1 VLRGSRGRARLVFV
15 AVLAFSVL
23 GAAVFEAQAAA
34 NVVVVSRTSA
44 GVPANGY
51 STTEGNGGMLSGDGT
66 IAAFESNAANL
77 PAGDGSTFRCYVR
90 NIATGKT
97 RIVSV
102 TSNGVPASTT
112 TYSPAV
118 SADGRYVAF
127 YGTGM
132 GLPGANGA
140 GQVWVHDLT
149 TGITVLAS
157 KSSGGTV
164 ASGAYPSLSGDGRF
178 VAFESNSA
186 NLPGGDGTH
195 PFVYRRDLKFG
206 KTALVSR
213 ANNGNPATGDVYGQL
228 LSSDGRFVVFRS
240 RDASLPGGNGSRYH
254 VYMRDMQAGITTVI
268 DKNGA
273 GKVANGDSS
282 AASISA
288 DGHSVAFDSAAT
300 NLPGGSPSG
309 ESYLRDLTTGKT
321 KLVSQNNAGVPATG
335 GYSVYAHPSA
345 DGRYV
350 AFYADPTNLPGG
362 NGFTD
367 QIYLRDTQ
375 LGKTYLVS
383 KAANNDPGN
392 DYSQYPSIS
401 LDGHW
406 VEFYGG
412 ATNLGGNPNN
422 QNVFR
427 AGPIG

>member
-1 VLRGSRGRARLVFV
+1 LLCA
-15 AVLAFSVL
+15 
-23 GAAVFEAQAAA
+23 GAIEAQAAIHVSA
-34 NVVVVSRTSA
+34 ISRTSA

-66 IAAFESNAANL
+66 IAAFASNAANL
-77 PAGDGSTFRCYVR
+77 PAGDGTTFRCYIR

-102 TSNGVPASTT
+102 ASNGVPATT
-112 TYSPAV
+112 QTFSPAV
-118 SADGRYVAF
+118 STDGQYVTF

-140 GQVWVHDLT
+140 SQVWVRDLQ
-149 TGITVLAS
+149 TGITLLAS
-157 KSSGGTV
+157 KASSGTV

-178 VAFESNSA
+178 VAFESTSA

-206 KTALVSR
+206 KTALVSKD
-213 ANNGNPATGDVYGQL
+213 NNGNPATGDVYGQL

-240 RDASLPGGNGSRYH
+240 NDADLPGGNGTRHH
-254 VYMRDMQAGITTVI
+254 VYMRDMQAGTTRVI
-268 DKNGA
+268 DKNAA
-273 GKVANGDSS
+273 GKVANGDSG
-282 AASISA
+282 AASISS
-288 DGHSVAFDSAAT
+288 DGSTVAFDSEAT
-300 NLPGGSPSG
+300 NLQGGNG
-309 ESYLRDLTTGKT
+309 LGQSYVRDVTTGKT
-321 KLVSQNNAGVPATG
+321 KLVSQNSAGVPQTG
-335 GYSVYAHPSA
+335 GYSLYAHPSG

-350 AFYADPTNLPGG
+350 AFYANGTNLPGG
-362 NGFTD
+362 DGSTD
-367 QIYLRDTQ
+367 QIYVRDTLQ
-375 LGKTYLVS
+375 GKTFLIS
-383 KAANNDPGN
+383 KTANGTPGN
-392 DYSQYPSIS
+392 DYSEYPSIS
-401 LDGHW
+401 EDGHW